1 MRLHQTIAKAVAHEE
16 RARHTSRIHRR
27 QQADRRIRFRQFCD
41 LLDGEDI
48 SEDQERELLQVLFSI
63 LCQFVELGYAV
74 DICGHFEKTLRS
86 DARPDPVAL
95 EST

>member
-1 MRLHQTIAKAVAHEE
+1 MKNEPGTQVAS
-16 RARHTSRIHRR
+16 TVGSRPIVEF
-27 QQADRRIRFRQFCD
+27 DFDEFRD